1 MRSSEK
7 DVNYEKVDFN
17 YMEESC
23 TALYN
28 WFELKLIIPAFLTL
42 VSAGVFPFLLHKYK
56 VKRERQEKLFETR
69 KIEYQA
75 YFKVLENAARLAGQ
89 DYAEFM
95 NKTLPEANRRLYV
108 EESSPESILNFQKVL
123 NDFTIGI
130 QEGFQ
135 KATSELTGLRIVC
148 SRSLFAKLE
157 KFEVL
162 YQELLTMQPE
172 MLSQL
177 KERLT
182 PESFV
187 SGNFDFETEIKVR
200 MVKKG
205 EELKSVRDQ
214 IIQDMR
220 SELGYES

>member
-1 MRSSEK
+1 
-7 DVNYEKVDFN
+7 
-17 YMEESC
+17 MEESC
-23 TALYN
+23 TTFNN
-28 WFELKLIIPAFLTL
+28 WFELKLIIPALLTL
-42 VSAGVFPFLLHKYK
+42 ISAGVFPFLLHKYK

-69 KIEYQA
+69 KNEYQA
-75 YFKVLENAARLAGQ
+75 YFKTLENAARLAGQ
-89 DYAEFM
+89 DYTEFM
-95 NKTLPEANRRLYV
+95 NKTLPDANRRLY
-108 EESSPESILNFQKVL
+108 EENSSPESILNFQKVL

-148 SRSLFAKLE
+148 SRSLFTKLE
-157 KFEVL
+157 RFESL

-172 MLSQL
+172 MLRQL
-177 KERLT
+177 NERIT

-187 SGNFDFETEIKVR
+187 SGDIDFETEIKVR
-200 MVKKG
+200 MVDKG
-205 EELKSVRDQ
+205 EELKSVRDE